1 MSMITRCPQC
11 STMFTVVADQLRVSE
26 GWVRC
31 GQCGNIFDGAME
43 LQPSAGAVETEA
55 PVQTERAAPVEVP
68 VEIPADSFR
77 ADASSLTPAA
87 HDDMLLDSDEPPA
100 EVTFVRKARRKAF
113 WSKPW
118 VRGVQ
123 GIFVLLLVAALAL
136 QVALRE
142 RDRLAAFY
150 PDLRIP
156 LERMCGSLN
165 CVLAAPKMIDAVAV
179 EHASF
184 NRLRGESY
192 RFLVTLHNSSAVD
205 VAMPAI
211 ELSLLDAREEVI
223 LRRVLHPKDFPAA
236 PKSIAAQADWSGKL
250 VVNLSDAGFVSR
262 VTGYRTLA
270 FYP

>member
-11 STMFTVVADQLRVSE
+11 STMFTVVADQLRISE

-43 LQPSAGAVETEA
+43 LQPTVGAVETEA
-55 PVQTERAAPVEVP
+55 PAKVP
-68 VEIPADSFR
+68 EELAADSFR

-87 HDDMLLDSDEPPA
+87 HDEMPLDNDEAPA
-100 EVTFVRKARRKAF
+100 EIAFVRQAKRKAF

-118 VRGVQ
+118 VRSVQ
-123 GIFVLLLVAALAL
+123 GVFVLLLVAALAL

-150 PDLRIP
+150 PDLRTT

-192 RFLVTLHNSSAVD
+192 RFLVTLHNGSVVD
-205 VAMPAI
+205 VAMPSI
-211 ELSLLDAREEVI
+211 ELSLLDAREEVL
-223 LRRVLHPKDFPAA
+223 LRRVLHPQDFPAA